1 MRTVP
6 MCRVR
11 IGNVPLKMMKELQY
25 PFDAKLLI
33 RKKNALK
40 RVLLSKDG
48 LLEKRIAVLGGSTTH
63 DIVEALELFLLDNGI
78 RPIFYESEYAQFWED
93 AMFGNS
99 ALDGFKPDIV
109 FVHTSN
115 RNIQAWPEPGMDAA
129 GLDDLFNQTIGR
141 FEAMWAKLAE
151 KFRCPIIQ
159 NNFEYLPYRLLG
171 NLDSV
176 ENHGRT
182 NFINRLNARF
192 AEWAQ
197 TRAGFYIND
206 INWQAADFGLLRWHD
221 EAYWCLYKY
230 AMSKEA
236 LPAVAFN
243 VANIVKAIFGKN
255 KKAIALDLDNTLW
268 GGIVGDDGPENLE
281 LGNETAIGQAYIEFQ
296 QYLKNLQKQGVL
308 LNVISK
314 NEESTAKGG
323 LAHPQ
328 MILKEGDFIS
338 IKANWE
344 PKSRNLVDMAQE
356 LSLLPESFVFVDD
369 NPAERE
375 IVRQQV
381 PGCAV
386 PDIHAVEGYLT
397 AIDHGGY
404 FEATKIS
411 LDDIKRNKMY
421 KENAARIQSQA
432 LFADYGEY
440 LQSLDMRAVIKP
452 FEEVYISRIAQL
464 TNKSNQFN
472 LTTRRYTQEEIE
484 SVAADNRYITRYGV
498 LKDKFGDNGVV
509 AISIGEVKGN
519 VCELVLWLMSCRV
532 LKRDMELA
540 MMDEI
545 VVAAL
550 ARGVKTVRG
559 YYYPTAKNAMVKD
572 FYATQ
577 GFVRISEDG
586 VGNAV
591 WELDISNG
599 YTKKNNYIEVN
610 K

>member
-1 MRTVP
+1 
-6 MCRVR
+6 
-11 IGNVPLKMMKELQY
+11 MKELQY
-25 PFDAKLLI
+25 PFDAKLLM

-40 RVLLSKDG
+40 RELLSKDG

-63 DIVEALELFLLDNGI
+63 DIIGTLELFLLDNGI
-78 RPIFYESEYAQFWED
+78 RPMFYESEYAQFWED
-93 AMFGNS
+93 AMFGN
-99 ALDGFKPDIV
+99 AVLDGFKPDIV

-115 RNIQAWPEPGMDAA
+115 RNIQAWPESGMEATA
-129 GLDDLFNQTIGR
+129 LDDLFNQTIGR
-141 FEAMWAKLAE
+141 FEAMWVKLAE

-171 NLDSV
+171 NLDAV
-176 ENHGRT
+176 ESHGRT

-197 TRAGFYIND
+197 TRSGFYIND

-236 LPAVAFN
+236 IPTVAFN

-281 LGNETAIGQAYIEFQ
+281 LGSETAVGQAYVEFQ

-314 NEESTAKGG
+314 NEESAAKGG

-328 MILKEGDFIS
+328 MILKEEDFIS

-344 PKSRNLVDMAQE
+344 PKSRNLVNMAQE

-375 IVRQQV
+375 IVSQQV

-386 PDIHAVEGYLT
+386 PDIHAVEGYLA

-411 LDDIKRNKMY
+411 LDDINRSKMY
-421 KENAARIQSQA
+421 KENAARIQLQA
-432 LFADYGEY
+432 SFADYGEY
-440 LQSLDMRAVIKP
+440 LQSLDMHAVIRP
-452 FEEVYISRIAQL
+452 FEAVYMSRIAQL

-472 LTTRRYTQEEIE
+472 LTTRRYTQEEIV
-484 SVAADNRYITRYGV
+484 SVAADDRYITRYGS

-532 LKRDMELA
+532 LKRDMEFA

-545 VVAAL
+545 VAAAL

-559 YYYPTAKNAMVKD
+559 FYCPTAKNAMVKD

-577 GFVRISEDG
+577 GFARISEDG
-586 VGNAV
+586 AGNAV
-591 WELDISNG
+591 WELDISKG
-599 YTKKNNYIEVN
+599 YTKKNNCIEVS